1 MHGVKN
7 SPWNPILFALPNKNY
22 YLRERE
28 RERERE
34 RRKGLMKSH
43 IQTYVAYFSSAL
55 YCSLCLCLSFL
66 FSLSLLCVYLL
77 SLFVSAFFFFSLPS
91 FLFFFFF
98 PRSSSIYRET
108 PKKLFPYFSHN
119 RSDRGAVF
127 VSIFPPQFLIS
138 CWAVSHYSAFGSFI
152 CFIAF

>member
-1 MHGVKN
+1 MHGVRN

-34 RRKGLMKSH
+34 ERDWWNPIYKPMLRIFPLLY
-43 IQTYVAYFSSAL
+43 IAL
-55 YCSLCLCLSFL
+55 SVFASLFCSLCLC
-66 FSLSLLCVYLL
+66 CVYIC
-77 SLFVSAFFFFSLPS
+77 SLFLYLPSFFSLPS
-91 FLFFFFF
+91 FLFFFFLV
-98 PRSSSIYRET
+98 SSSIYRVT

-127 VSIFPPQFLIS
+127 VSFFPPQFLIS

-152 CFIAF
+152 CSIAF